1 MNEKRFI
8 TIDHSTCVFDKIT
21 KEEYVCIDREEAF
34 LVCKRLNEQ
43 QSIIDEQKI
52 AIDEMITDYKNL
64 EKENEQLRKE
74 NVFLAKQRNYWK
86 GKCDMAVE
94 TFKTDEATEKKISEL
109 EKENEQLQKE
119 KEYYREYALQY
130 LLEYEFY
137 SDNFLN
143 TIKNTISEE
152 EVKKIKEEENK
163 IIEALKKEGLYE

>member
-1 MNEKRFI
+1 MMSDKRFQKGLNL
-8 TIDHSTCVFDKIT
+8 SCFDTETRKS
-21 KEEYVCIDREEAF
+21 YWYACN
-34 LVCKRLNEQ
+34 LCGLLNEQ

-94 TFKTDEATEKKISEL
+94 TFETDEATEKKISEL

>member
-1 MNEKRFI
+1 MSEDIHKWTDGKYTLMFDEHTFFVWNNEKEERM
-8 TIDHSTCVFDKIT
+8 TALETT
-21 KEEYVCIDREEAF
+21 K
-34 LVCKRLNEQ
+34 KLNEQ
-43 QSIIDEQKI
+43 QTIISR
-52 AIDEMITDYKNL
+52 L
-64 EKENEQLRKE
+64 EEENEQLLKE

-86 GKCDMAVE
+86 SKRDMAVE
-94 TFKTDEATEKKISEL
+94 TFEIDEATVKQIRKL

-119 KEYYREYALQY
+119 KEYYRKYALQY

-152 EVKKIKEEENK
+152 EVKKIKEEEEK